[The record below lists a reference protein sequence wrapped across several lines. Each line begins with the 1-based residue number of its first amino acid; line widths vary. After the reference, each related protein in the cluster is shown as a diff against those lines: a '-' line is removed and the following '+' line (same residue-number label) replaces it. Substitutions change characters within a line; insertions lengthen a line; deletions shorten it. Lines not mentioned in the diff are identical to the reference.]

1 MAHLCGDSHMR
12 EAFND
17 GLDVHKATAAKIF
30 RCPLSEVSADQ
41 RRVAKTANFGI
52 MYGISAFGLSQRLQC
67 SRSEAKQIIDDYFA
81 SFPSIREFI
90 DASVASARANG
101 YVETIFGR
109 RRYLPDINSQNAN
122 LRSLS
127 ERNAVNAPIQGSAAD
142 IIKLA
147 MIGVDRALSEQAP
160 DARMVLQIHDELL
173 LEVPRERIEQVRG
186 LLVREMEGVV
196 SLSVPLTVEC
206 NYGENWLDAH

>member
-1 MAHLCGDSHMR
+1 MANQVQKPVD
-12 EAFND
+12 
-17 GLDVHKATAAKIF
+17 
-30 RCPLSEVSADQ
+30 ADYSNE
-41 RRVAKTANFGI
+41 RVPAG
-52 MYGISAFGLSQRLQC
+52 
-67 SRSEAKQIIDDYFA
+67 
-81 SFPSIREFI
+81 
-90 DASVASARANG
+90 ANG

-173 LEVPRERIEQVRG
+173 LEVPRERIAQVRG

-206 NYGENWLDAH
+206 NYRENWLDAH